1 LAGFDNQVSFQPVKK
16 EFKSNLQKPHHLIQ
30 TWNKMVDSI
39 EKLIEEFSKF
49 PGIGKKTA
57 QRMAFFVLKQ
67 RKEEAE
73 VLAQAILDVKSKVG
87 YCSVCFNITEDDPCS
102 ICKDQKRDKSIICV
116 VEEAN
121 DVAALE
127 KTNQYRGLYHVLG
140 GVVSPLDGVGPDDL
154 KIKELLL
161 RLKGKQVKEVIIA
174 TNPSTEGEATAIYL
188 SKLIKPLGMKVTRIA
203 RGLPAGGDLEY
214 ADQTTLANA
223 LEGRVEF

>member
-1 LAGFDNQVSFQPVKK
+1 
-16 EFKSNLQKPHHLIQ
+16 
-30 TWNKMVDSI
+30 MVDSI

-67 RKEEAE
+67 RREEAE
-73 VLAQAILDVKSKVG
+73 SLAQAVLDVKERVR

-102 ICKDQKRDKSIICV
+102 ICKDEKRDRSIICV

-127 KTNQYRGLYHVLG
+127 KTNQFRGLYHVLG
-140 GVVSPLDGVGPDDL
+140 GVLSPLDGVGPDDL
-154 KIKELLL
+154 KVKELLARL
-161 RLKGKQVKEVIIA
+161 RDGTVKEVIIA
-174 TNPSTEGEATAIYL
+174 TNPSTEGEATAVYL
-188 SKLIKPLGMKVTRIA
+188 SKLIKPLGVKVTRIA

>member
-1 LAGFDNQVSFQPVKK
+1 
-16 EFKSNLQKPHHLIQ
+16 
-30 TWNKMVDSI
+30 MVDSI

-73 VLAQAILDVKSKVG
+73 SLAQAVLDVKEKVR

-102 ICKDQKRDKSIICV
+102 ICKDEKRDRSIICV

-127 KTNQYRGLYHVLG
+127 KTNQFRGLYHVLG
-140 GVVSPLDGVGPDDL
+140 GVLSPLDGVGPEDL
-154 KIKELLL
+154 KVKELLARL
-161 RLKGKQVKEVIIA
+161 RDGTVKEVIIA
-174 TNPSTEGEATAIYL
+174 TNPSTEGEATAVYL
-188 SKLIKPLGMKVTRIA
+188 SRLIKPLGVKVTRIA

>member
-1 LAGFDNQVSFQPVKK
+1 LLALTIRDDLRPFPKD
-16 EFKSNLQKPHHLIQ
+16 E
-30 TWNKMVDSI
+30 MVDSI
-39 EKLIEEFSKF
+39 ERLIEEFSKF

-73 VLAQAILDVKSKVG
+73 SLAQAVLDVKEKVR

-102 ICKDQKRDKSIICV
+102 ICKDEKRDRSIICV

-127 KTNQYRGLYHVLG
+127 KTNQFKGLYHVLG
-140 GVVSPLDGVGPDDL
+140 GVLSPLDGVGPEDL
-154 KIKELLL
+154 KVKELLA
-161 RLKGKQVKEVIIA
+161 RLKDGTVKEVIIA
-174 TNPSTEGEATAIYL
+174 TNPSTEGEATAVYL
-188 SKLIKPLGMKVTRIA
+188 SKLIKPLGVKVTRIA

>member
-1 LAGFDNQVSFQPVKK
+1 
-16 EFKSNLQKPHHLIQ
+16 
-30 TWNKMVDSI
+30 MVDSI

-49 PGIGKKTA
+49 PGIGRKTA

-73 VLAQAILDVKSKVG
+73 ALAQSILDVKSKVG
-87 YCSVCFNITEDDPCS
+87 YCSICFNITEDDPCS
-102 ICKDQKRDKSIICV
+102 ICKGEKRDKSAICV

-121 DVAALE
+121 DVVALE
-127 KTNQYRGLYHVLG
+127 KTNQYKGLYHVLG
-140 GVVSPLDGVGPDDL
+140 GVLSPLDGIGPDDL
-154 KIKELLL
+154 KVRELLL
-161 RLKGKQVKEVIIA
+161 RLKSKQVKEVILA
-174 TNPSTEGEATAIYL
+174 TNPSAEGEATAIYL
-188 SKLIKPLGMKVTRIA
+188 SKLIKPLGVKVTRIA

>member
-1 LAGFDNQVSFQPVKK
+1 
-16 EFKSNLQKPHHLIQ
+16 
-30 TWNKMVDSI
+30 MVDSI

-67 RKEEAE
+67 RKEEADA
-73 VLAQAILDVKSKVG
+73 LAGAILDVKEKVR

-102 ICKDQKRDKSIICV
+102 TCQDEKRDKSTICV

-127 KTNQYRGLYHVLG
+127 KTNQYKGLYHVLG
-140 GVVSPLDGVGPDDL
+140 GVLSPLDGVGPDDL
-154 KIKELLL
+154 KVKELLF
-161 RLKGKQVKEVIIA
+161 RLKDKKIKEVIIA
-174 TNPSTEGEATAIYL
+174 TNPSTEGEATAVYL
-188 SKLIKPLGMKVTRIA
+188 SKLTKPLGAKVTRIA

-214 ADQTTLANA
+214 ADQITLANA

>member
-1 LAGFDNQVSFQPVKK
+1 
-16 EFKSNLQKPHHLIQ
+16 
-30 TWNKMVDSI
+30 MVESI
-39 EKLIEEFSKF
+39 EKLIEEFAKF

-67 RKEEAE
+67 RKEESEA
-73 VLAQAILDVKSKVG
+73 LAQAILDVKEKVRH
-87 YCSVCFNITEDDPCS
+87 CSLCFNITEDDPCTT
-102 ICKDQKRDKSIICV
+102 CKDEKRDRSIICV

-127 KTNQYRGLYHVLG
+127 KTNQFKGLYHVLG
-140 GVVSPLDGVGPDDL
+140 GVISPLDGVGPDDL
-154 KIKELLL
+154 KVKELLS
-161 RLKGKQVKEVIIA
+161 RLKGGSVKEVIIA
-174 TNPSTEGEATAIYL
+174 TNPSTEGEATAVYL
-188 SKLIKPLGMKVTRIA
+188 SRLIKPLGVRVTRIA